1 MAPCVEPGLRPQR
14 RSEDA
19 TGSSALIANGFE
31 VLGWG
36 TFLDS
41 ISSYKGSH
49 LGEGC
54 LNNANAVVRPQD
66 VAQRAPPVGTD
77 LRAVRHLRRGA
88 FGEIALPRRC
98 SGKAG
103 FVEGLWDV
111 AQRASPVGTDLRA
124 VRRLRR
130 GAFGE
135 IALPRR
141 CSGKAG
147 FAEGLWDVAR

>member
-54 LNNANAVVRPQD
+54 LKNANAVVRPQD

-77 LRAVRHLRRGA
+77 LRAVRRRRRGA
-88 FGEIALPRRC
+88 FGEIALP
-98 SGKAG
+98 GG
-103 FVEGLWDV
+103 
-111 AQRASPVGTDLRA
+111 
-124 VRRLRR
+124 
-130 GAFGE
+130 
-135 IALPRR
+135 ALPGESPWRVFSLMGPPTIPQAFSPTPQQLER
-141 CSGKAG
+141 VRAPKG
-147 FAEGLWDVAR
+147 